1 MTNISTLNPGMIAE
15 LSGSIKVSQG
25 AMNYYYGNYIFGMHI
40 TPSTPFPRSTSHT
53 IFAPLWHP
61 YPCILI

>member
-1 MTNISTLNPGMIAE
+1 MIAE